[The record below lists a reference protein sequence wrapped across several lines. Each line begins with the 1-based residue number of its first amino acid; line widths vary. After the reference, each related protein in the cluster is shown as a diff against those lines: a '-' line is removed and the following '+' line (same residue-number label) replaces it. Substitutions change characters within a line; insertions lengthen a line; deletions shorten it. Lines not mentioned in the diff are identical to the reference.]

1 MNRIKRNGYQKIL
14 SLTLSASL
22 LLGLTGCGAQ
32 KAEETAATASEEE
45 ALLTEALSSQGA
57 PSHSAETGKEETVYV
72 LADAS
77 GGVEK
82 IIVSDWLK
90 NKDGDSTLQDASD
103 LQNIENVKGY
113 ETFVSD
119 GKYGLTWQAD
129 GADIY
134 YQGSTE
140 KQLPVAVKL
149 TYKLDGKEVKPE
161 EIAGKSGR
169 VTIRMDY
176 ENKET
181 RTVEVNGRKEEIHIP
196 FAMLSGMLLPQDTF
210 SNIEVTN
217 GRLLSEGNNSIVVGI
232 AFPGLKESLN
242 WEELKKDLSKAEKK
256 KAEEELAIP
265 DYLEVSADAENFSLG
280 MTMTIAMSDMLS
292 DFSLTDSLDLEE
304 MNDSMNDLQSASNEL
319 KDGTS
324 DLKDGSAK
332 LKEGTDSLA
341 DGVVS
346 LKDGAGSLK
355 EVMALLNGEAE
366 IVPAV
371 PGAAEPFEVAAGRY
385 EEDFADV
392 KGQALA
398 KRALEIAAAGGHNVL
413 MIGAPGSGKTMLAR
427 RMPTI
432 LPPLSPGEALETTKI
447 HSVAGKAGVAGGLMA
462 RRPYRAPHH
471 TISQVA
477 LIGGG
482 QSPRPGEVSLAHNGV
497 LFLDELP
504 EFGRSVLEVLRQP
517 LEEKKITVSR
527 AKYSVEY
534 PANFTLVAAMNPC
547 PCGYYNHPARE
558 CVCSPGSVHR
568 YMSRISGPLMDR
580 IDMHVEVTPV
590 SAAELSAAAP
600 GESSAAIRAR
610 VVRAREVQAARFR
623 CAQGVHTNAMM
634 NAAMLREYCRPDAA
648 SAALLERAMERLNLS
663 ARAYDRI
670 LKVAR
675 TIADLAGRDTVAAA
689 DVAEAINYRSL
700 DRGNWGR

>member
-1 MNRIKRNGYQKIL
+1 MAKDYNPSRRNREAFEAL
-14 SLTLSASL
+14 
-22 LLGLTGCGAQ
+22 
-32 KAEETAATASEEE
+32 AETPGNVPPQAVELEE
-45 ALLTEALSSQGA
+45 AVLGALMLEKDSIIAVQEYVTPDAFYTEEHRTIYKAIEELSMELK
-57 PSHSAETGKEETVYV
+57 PIDLYTVTERLKGK
-72 LADAS
+72 
-77 GGVEK
+77 K
-82 IIVSDWLK
+82 
-90 NKDGDSTLQDASD
+90 
-103 LQNIENVKGY
+103 
-113 ETFVSD
+113 
-119 GKYGLTWQAD
+119 
-129 GADIY
+129 
-134 YQGSTE
+134 
-140 KQLPVAVKL
+140 
-149 TYKLDGKEVKPE
+149 
-161 EIAGKSGR
+161 
-169 VTIRMDY
+169 
-176 ENKET
+176 
-181 RTVEVNGRKEEIHIP
+181 
-196 FAMLSGMLLPQDTF
+196 
-210 SNIEVTN
+210 
-217 GRLLSEGNNSIVVGI
+217 
-232 AFPGLKESLN
+232 
-242 WEELKKDLSKAEKK
+242 ELKKVGGASY
-256 KAEEELAIP
+256 LAQ
-265 DYLEVSADAENFSLG
+265 
-280 MTMTIAMSDMLS
+280 
-292 DFSLTDSLDLEE
+292 LT
-304 MNDSMNDLQSASNEL
+304 Q
-319 KDGTS
+319 KV
-324 DLKDGSAK
+324 GSAANVEFHAK
-332 LKEGTDSLA
+332 IIAQKYVQRELIRSATEIQKRSYDESTDVTELIGYAEG
-341 DGVVS
+341 
-346 LKDGAGSLK
+346 
-355 EVMALLNGEAE
+355 E
-366 IVPAV
+366 I
-371 PGAAEPFEVAAGRY
+371 FNVAAGRY

>member
-1 MNRIKRNGYQKIL
+1 MFVKSYG
-14 SLTLSASL
+14 SAVV
-22 LLGLTGCGAQ
+22 GI
-32 KAEETAATASEEE
+32 E
-45 ALLTEALSSQGA
+45 AI
-57 PSHSAETGKEETVYV
+57 TV
-72 LADAS
+72 A
-77 GGVEK
+77 
-82 IIVSDWLK
+82 
-90 NKDGDSTLQDASD
+90 
-103 LQNIENVKGY
+103 
-113 ETFVSD
+113 
-119 GKYGLTWQAD
+119 
-129 GADIY
+129 
-134 YQGSTE
+134 
-140 KQLPVAVKL
+140 
-149 TYKLDGKEVKPE
+149 
-161 EIAGKSGR
+161 
-169 VTIRMDY
+169 
-176 ENKET
+176 
-181 RTVEVNGRKEEIHIP
+181 VEVNISAGIGLYMVGLPDNAVRESQERIRAAFENCSYKMSGRKVIVNLAPADIRKEGSAYDLPIAVAVLAATEQVDSAP
-196 FAMLSGMLLPQDTF
+196 LARYVLMGELSLDGSLLPVRGALPIAIQAQK
-210 SNIEVTN
+210 
-217 GRLLSEGNNSIVVGI
+217 EGFKGVILPKQNAAEAAVVG
-232 AFPGLKESLN
+232 S
-242 WEELKKDLSKAEKK
+242 
-256 KAEEELAIP
+256 
-265 DYLEVSADAENFSLG
+265 LEVYGAGHLREVVGFLCG
-280 MTMTIAMSDMLS
+280 EHTLS
-292 DFSLTDSLDLEE
+292 RTTVDLEGRFRE
-304 MNDSMNDLQSASNEL
+304 NAERFDVDFG
-319 KDGTS
+319 DVRG
-324 DLKDGSAK
+324 
-332 LKEGTDSLA
+332 LA
-341 DGVVS
+341 HV
-346 LKDGAGSLK
+346 
-355 EVMALLNGEAE
+355 
-366 IVPAV
+366 
-371 PGAAEPFEVAAGRY
+371 
-385 EEDFADV
+385 
-392 KGQALA
+392 

-413 MIGAPGSGKTMLAR
+413 MIGPPGSGKTMLAR